1 MNARPLILGTL
12 LAAGVGVAGVAIWQF
27 THGVDGG
34 APVPGSAPVVKV
46 KPRTAPSSRMA
57 DPGHLDGKPETM
69 ALNGEIHP
77 GGGHEPASNF
87 LPSASISPA
96 PNSQPLTEQQ
106 LRRRAAAVEQEANH
120 DLKHLIG
127 LLDLTETQQ
136 DRIFD
141 SLVRHA
147 PGWHPAMQTSGGAM
161 PVGAAAGTPDPFANP
176 TAPAAVGTGTEP
188 AIASRNDLLDAIAS
202 ELTPDQQVEL
212 ANAELERQE
221 WWEEIIGKLMPT
233 QDTPTITGETGPGVA
248 ASPPP
253 AGDKS
258 GEQPDVLAE

>member
-1 MNARPLILGTL
+1 MKARPLILGTL
-12 LAAGVGVAGVAIWQF
+12 LAAGVGVAGVAIWQL

-34 APVPGSAPVVKV
+34 APVPAPAPVVKV
-46 KPRTAPSSRMA
+46 NPKTATSRLS
-57 DPGHLDGKPETM
+57 DPARLQGKPETM
-69 ALNGEIHP
+69 ALNGEFHP
-77 GGGHEPASNF
+77 GGGHELASNF
-87 LPSASISPA
+87 LPSASLPSA
-96 PNSQPLTEQQ
+96 PNSLPLAEQE
-106 LRRRAAAVEQEANH
+106 LRRRAAEVEQEANH

-127 LLDLTETQQ
+127 LLDLSETQQ

-147 PGWHPAMQTSGGAM
+147 PGWHPAMQTLGGAG
-161 PVGAAAGTPDPFANP
+161 PVGTAAGTPDPLA
-176 TAPAAVGTGTEP
+176 TAPATAGGSATDPATGN
-188 AIASRNDLLDAIAS
+188 RNDLLDAIAS

-221 WWEEIIGKLMPT
+221 WWEEIIGKLLPS
-233 QDTPTITGETGPGVA
+233 QDTPSITGETGPGVA
-248 ASPPP
+248 ASPPS